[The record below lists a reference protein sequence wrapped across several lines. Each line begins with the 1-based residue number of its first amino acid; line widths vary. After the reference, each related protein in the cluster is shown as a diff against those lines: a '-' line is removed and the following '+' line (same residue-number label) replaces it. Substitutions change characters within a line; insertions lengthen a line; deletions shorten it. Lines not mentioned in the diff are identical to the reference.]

1 VSVLFLFTESKGH
14 GMFSRII
21 PLVFILM
28 FIAACS
34 SPTPEP
40 TATPVPATAQ
50 PTIAPSSTPE
60 PTTAPTFTPMPV
72 EDLAG
77 LELLSGSPDTC
88 INAEDYG
95 AVLAFQAHSYET
107 TTENRITYR
116 LLDADGNV
124 LSEETASGENKDGE
138 EGWGFYPLAYEVP
151 ENSLLTVE
159 VTVYASDEEDAAA
172 TSHSVLVY
180 NCTTG
185 ETVEATFTRN
195 P

>member
-1 VSVLFLFTESKGH
+1 VIK
-14 GMFSRII
+14 RIVY
-21 PLVFILM
+21 LLLM
-28 FIAACS
+28 LLIAACS

-40 TATPVPATAQ
+40 TSTPVPATPE
-50 PTIAPSSTPE
+50 PTIAPSSTATIE

-77 LELLSGSPDTC
+77 LELLSGNPDTC

-95 AVLAFQAHSYET
+95 AVLAFQAHYYET
-107 TTENRITYR
+107 TTDNRITYR
-116 LLDADGNV
+116 LTDADGNV
-124 LSEETASGENKDGE
+124 LSEEIASGENKDGE
-138 EGWGFYPLAYEVP
+138 EGWGFYPLAYEVS

-159 VTVYASDEEDAAA
+159 VTVYASEDEDAAA
-172 TSHSVLVY
+172 TSRSLLVY

>member
-1 VSVLFLFTESKGH
+1 
-14 GMFSRII
+14 MFSRII
-21 PLVFILM
+21 LIVFIL
-28 FIAACS
+28 IIAAACS

-40 TATPVPATAQ
+40 TATPIPATAE
-50 PTIAPSSTPE
+50 PTIAPTSTATIE
-60 PTTAPTFTPMPV
+60 PTTMPTFTPMPV
-72 EDLAG
+72 EDTSG

-88 INAEDYG
+88 ANAEDYG
-95 AVLAFQAHSYET
+95 AVLAFQAHYYET
-107 TTENRITYR
+107 TTDNRITYR
-116 LLDADGNV
+116 MTDADGNV
-124 LSEETASGENKDGE
+124 LSEETTSGENKDGE
-138 EGWGFYPLAYEVP
+138 EGWGFYPLAYELP

-172 TSHSVLVY
+172 TSRSMLIY